1 MHKTYGEVNL
11 DSDKIDEFMIE
22 VFQRQLDCEFMSQFA
37 LAFNTII
44 RLGKDLTA
52 FTDVAP
58 KIFGRELDDDDNLL
72 LFDLYSK
79 CAARSPHY
87 TSRAQAS
94 GKARGLK
101 RQFIRLIQICWS

>member
-1 MHKTYGEVNL
+1 MDL

-37 LAFNTII
+37 LAFSTIV
-44 RLGKDLTA
+44 RLGKNLTA
-52 FTDVAP
+52 FTDAAP
-58 KIFGRELDDDDNLL
+58 KRLERELDDDDNLL

-87 TSRAQAS
+87 TSQAQAS
-94 GKARGLK
+94 GKPRGLK
-101 RQFIRLIQICWS
+101 RQLIRLIQLCWS